1 MMRSF
6 KFIAGFLF
14 AVQASCPAQAP
25 GTRTDTVA
33 ITLQQAEGRFLKNNL
48 QLLAARFNIDA
59 AKATVYQAE
68 LWSNP
73 NISIEQNAYNK
84 FTKKYFDVTK
94 TGNTE
99 VQLQQLILL
108 AGKRDKQIRLAEI
121 NSQIAENT
129 FYDLLRALKFELR
142 TNFFD
147 LYFLQQSLAF
157 YDETIPNVRKTVAA
171 TETIYQKRSILL
183 SEVLRLKS
191 LLFSLENERLGLL
204 NQVSEI
210 EHGMGVLL
218 RDTSGSASYFVP
230 QLDKSTLDSLQVD
243 TLSLQDVVAT
253 ALEKRPDYK
262 NTEIPDRV
270 RGSKSLAAK
279 SNENP
284 RPHCWWDIFTRGE
297 LYPRLLCADPVDRSP
312 HLSTGIKGMLKYR
325 KTPWKRTNYLREYSR
340 KTLEK
345 EIATAY
351 KKAIDTDSLFRAFD
365 KKFTGEYKTLVEGMD
380 ADYQKRNITII
391 EFTDF
396 YESYRTSM
404 LQMNQLQ
411 NDRIDAFEGLNY
423 AAGTSLINP

>member
-1 MMRSF
+1 MMRSL
-6 KFIAGFLF
+6 KFISCLFLAAQVF
-14 AVQASCPAQAP
+14 SHAQAP
-25 GTRTDTVA
+25 AVRTDTVA
-33 ITLQQAEGRFLKNNL
+33 ITLQQAEERFLKKNL

-59 AKATVYQAE
+59 AKAAVVQAE
-68 LWSNP
+68 LWNNP

-84 FTKKYFDVTK
+84 FTKRYFDVTK
-94 TGNTE
+94 TGNTDI
-99 VQLQQLILL
+99 QLQQLILL

-121 NSQIAENT
+121 NSQIVENS

-142 TNFFD
+142 TDFFD

-171 TETIYQKRSILL
+171 TEVIYQKRSILL

-191 LLFSLENERLGLL
+191 LLFTLESERLGLL

-210 EHGMGVLL
+210 EHGMSVLL
-218 RDTSGSASYFVP
+218 RDTSGSVSCFVP
-230 QLDKSTLDSLQVD
+230 QLDANAIDSLQID
-243 TLSLQDVVAT
+243 ALSLQDVIAT

-262 NTEIPDRV
+262 NAETQVQYEETNLSLQRAMRIPDLTVGGTYSRA
-270 RGSKSLAAK
+270 GSYIPDYYALTLSIDLPIFNRNQGNVQI
-279 SNENP
+279 SEN
-284 RPHCWWDIFTRGE
+284 TLE
-297 LYPRLLCADPVDRSP
+297 ADK
-312 HLSTGIKGMLKYR
+312 L
-325 KTPWKRTNYLREYSR
+325 LREYSR

-411 NDRIDAFEGLNY
+411 NERLDAFERLNY

>member
-1 MMRSF
+1 MRSL
-6 KFIAGFLF
+6 KFIGCLFLAAQVF
-14 AVQASCPAQAP
+14 SLAQAP
-25 GTRTDTVA
+25 AARTDTVA
-33 ITLQQAEGRFLKNNL
+33 ITLQQAEERFLKNNL

-59 AKATVYQAE
+59 AKAAVVQAE
-68 LWSNP
+68 LWNNP

-84 FTKKYFDVTK
+84 FTKRYFDVTK
-94 TGNTE
+94 TGNTDI
-99 VQLQQLILL
+99 QLQQLILL

-121 NSQIAENT
+121 NSQIAENS

-157 YDETIPNVRKTVAA
+157 YNETIPNVRKTVAA
-171 TETIYQKRSILL
+171 TEVIYQKRSILL

-218 RDTSGSASYFVP
+218 RDTSGSISYFVP
-230 QLDKSTLDSLQVD
+230 QLDSNAIDSLRVNA
-243 TLSLQDVVAT
+243 LSLQDVLAT

-262 NTEIPDRV
+262 NAETQVQYEETNLSLQKAMRIPDLTVGGTYSRA
-270 RGSKSLAAK
+270 GSYIPDYYALTLSIDLPIFNRNQGNVQI
-279 SNENP
+279 SEN
-284 RPHCWWDIFTRGE
+284 TLE
-297 LYPRLLCADPVDRSP
+297 ANKL
-312 HLSTGIKGMLKYR
+312 
-325 KTPWKRTNYLREYSR
+325 LREYSR

-411 NDRIDAFEGLNY
+411 NERLDAFEGLNY

>member
-1 MMRSF
+1 MMRSLT
-6 KFIAGFLF
+6 FIGCLFLAAQVF
-14 AVQASCPAQAP
+14 SLAQAP
-25 GTRTDTVA
+25 AARTDTVA
-33 ITLQQAEGRFLKNNL
+33 ITLQQAEERFLKNNL

-59 AKATVYQAE
+59 AKAAVVQAE
-68 LWSNP
+68 LWNNP

-84 FTKKYFDVTK
+84 FTKRYFDVTK
-94 TGNTE
+94 TGNTDI
-99 VQLQQLILL
+99 QLQQLILL

-121 NSQIAENT
+121 NSQIAENS

-157 YDETIPNVRKTVAA
+157 YNETIPNVRKTVAA
-171 TETIYQKRSILL
+171 TEVIYQKRSILL

-218 RDTSGSASYFVP
+218 RDTSGSISYFVP
-230 QLDKSTLDSLQVD
+230 QLDSNAIDSLRVNA
-243 TLSLQDVVAT
+243 LSLQDVLAT

-262 NTEIPDRV
+262 NAETQVQYEETNLSLQKAMRIPDLTVGGTYSRA
-270 RGSKSLAAK
+270 GSYIPDYYALTLSIDLPIFNRNQGNVQI
-279 SNENP
+279 SEN
-284 RPHCWWDIFTRGE
+284 TLE
-297 LYPRLLCADPVDRSP
+297 ANKL
-312 HLSTGIKGMLKYR
+312 
-325 KTPWKRTNYLREYSR
+325 LREYSR

-411 NDRIDAFEGLNY
+411 NERLDAFEGLNY

>member
-1 MMRSF
+1 MMRSL
-6 KFIAGFLF
+6 KFIGCLFLAAQVLGF
-14 AVQASCPAQAP
+14 AQTPAA
-25 GTRTDTVA
+25 RTDTVA

-59 AKATVYQAE
+59 AKAAAYQAE

-84 FTKKYFDVTK
+84 FTKRYFDVTK
-94 TGNTE
+94 TGNTDI
-99 VQLQQLILL
+99 QLQQLILL

-121 NSQIAENT
+121 NSQIAENS

-142 TNFFD
+142 TDFFD
-147 LYFLQQSLAF
+147 LYFLRQSLAF
-157 YDETIPNVRKTVAA
+157 YDETIPNVRRTVAA
-171 TETIYQKRSILL
+171 TEAIYQKRSILL

-191 LLFSLENERLGLL
+191 LLFTLENERLGLL

-218 RDTSGSASYFVP
+218 RDTSGSDSHFIP
-230 QLDKSTLDSLQVD
+230 RLDSNAIDSLQVD
-243 TLSLQDVVAT
+243 ALSLQDVIAT

-262 NTEIPDRV
+262 NAESQIQYEETNLSLQKAMRIPDLTVGGTYSRA
-270 RGSKSLAAK
+270 GSYIPDYYALTLSIDLPIFNRNQGNVEI
-279 SNENP
+279 SEN
-284 RPHCWWDIFTRGE
+284 TLE
-297 LYPRLLCADPVDRSP
+297 ADK
-312 HLSTGIKGMLKYR
+312 L
-325 KTPWKRTNYLREYSR
+325 LREYSR
-340 KTLEK
+340 RTLEK

-411 NDRIDAFEGLNY
+411 NERLDAFEGLNY

>member
-1 MMRSF
+1 MMRSL
-6 KFIAGFLF
+6 KFTGCLFLAAQVF
-14 AVQASCPAQAP
+14 SLAQAP
-25 GTRTDTVA
+25 AARTDTVA
-33 ITLQQAEGRFLKNNL
+33 ITLQHAEERFLKNNL

-59 AKATVYQAE
+59 AKAAVDQAE
-68 LWSNP
+68 LWNNP

-84 FTKKYFDVTK
+84 FTRRYFDVTK
-94 TGNTE
+94 TGNTDI
-99 VQLQQLILL
+99 QLQQLILL

-121 NSQIAENT
+121 NSQIAENS

-157 YDETIPNVRKTVAA
+157 YNETIPNVRKTVAA
-171 TETIYQKRSILL
+171 TEVIYQKRSILL

-210 EHGMGVLL
+210 ENGMGVLL
-218 RDTSGSASYFVP
+218 RDTSGSNSYFVP
-230 QLDKSTLDSLQVD
+230 QLDSNAIDSLQVNA
-243 TLSLQDVVAT
+243 LSLQDVLAM

-262 NTEIPDRV
+262 NAETQIQYEETNLSLQKAMRIPDLTVGGTYSRA
-270 RGSKSLAAK
+270 GSYIPDYYALTLSIDLPIFNRNQGNVQI
-279 SNENP
+279 SEN
-284 RPHCWWDIFTRGE
+284 TLE
-297 LYPRLLCADPVDRSP
+297 ANKL
-312 HLSTGIKGMLKYR
+312 
-325 KTPWKRTNYLREYSR
+325 LREYSR

-411 NDRIDAFEGLNY
+411 NERLDAFEGLNY

>member
-1 MMRSF
+1 MMRSM
-6 KFIAGFLF
+6 KFIGCLFL
-14 AVQASCPAQAP
+14 AVRAFCFGQAP
-25 GTRTDTVA
+25 AAQTDTVA
-33 ITLQQAEGRFLKNNL
+33 ITLQKAEERFLKGNL
-48 QLLAARFNIDA
+48 QLLAGRFNIDA
-59 AKATVYQAE
+59 AKAAVDQAE

-84 FTKKYFDVTK
+84 FTRRYFDITK
-94 TGNTE
+94 TGNTDI
-99 VQLQQLILL
+99 QLQQLILL

-121 NSQIAENT
+121 NTQIAENS

-157 YDETIPNVRKTVAA
+157 YDETIPSVRKTVAA
-171 TETIYQKRSILL
+171 TEVIYQKRSILL

-191 LLFSLENERLGLL
+191 LLFSLENERLGLM
-204 NQVSEI
+204 NQISEI
-210 EHGMGVLL
+210 ENGMGVLL
-218 RDTSGSASYFVP
+218 RDTSGSASYFIP
-230 QLDKSTLDSLQVD
+230 LLDRRAIDSLQVENI
-243 TLSLQDVVAT
+243 SLQDVVA
-253 ALEKRPDYK
+253 AAMEKRPDYK
-262 NTEIPDRV
+262 NAESQIQYEEINLSLQKAMRIPDLTIGGTYSRA
-270 RGSKSLAAK
+270 GSYIPDYYALTLSIDLPIFNRNQGNVEI
-279 SNENP
+279 SEN
-284 RPHCWWDIFTRGE
+284 TLE
-297 LYPRLLCADPVDRSP
+297 ADK
-312 HLSTGIKGMLKYR
+312 L
-325 KTPWKRTNYLREYSR
+325 LREYSR
-340 KTLEK
+340 KMLEK

-351 KKAIDTDSLFRAFD
+351 RKAVDTDSLFRAFD

-411 NDRIDAFEGLNY
+411 NDRLDAFEGLNY

>member
-1 MMRSF
+1 MMRSLT
-6 KFIAGFLF
+6 FIGCLFLAAQVF
-14 AVQASCPAQAP
+14 SLAQAP
-25 GTRTDTVA
+25 AARTDTVA
-33 ITLQQAEGRFLKNNL
+33 ITLQQAEERFLKNNL

-59 AKATVYQAE
+59 AKAAVVQAE
-68 LWSNP
+68 LWNNP

-84 FTKKYFDVTK
+84 FTKRYFDVTK
-94 TGNTE
+94 TGNTDI
-99 VQLQQLILL
+99 QLQQLILL

-121 NSQIAENT
+121 NSQIAENS

-157 YDETIPNVRKTVAA
+157 YNETIPNVRKTVAA
-171 TETIYQKRSILL
+171 TEVIYQKRSILL
-183 SEVLRLKS
+183 SEVLRLKT

-218 RDTSGSASYFVP
+218 RDTSGSISYLVP
-230 QLDKSTLDSLQVD
+230 QLDSNAIESLQVNA
-243 TLSLQDVVAT
+243 LSLQDVIAT
-253 ALEKRPDYK
+253 ALEKRTDYK
-262 NTEIPDRV
+262 NAETQIQYEETNLSLQKAMSIPDLTVGGTYSRA
-270 RGSKSLAAK
+270 GSYIPDYYALTLSIDLPIFNRNQGNVQI
-279 SNENP
+279 SEN
-284 RPHCWWDIFTRGE
+284 TLE
-297 LYPRLLCADPVDRSP
+297 ADK
-312 HLSTGIKGMLKYR
+312 L
-325 KTPWKRTNYLREYSR
+325 LREYSR

-351 KKAIDTDSLFRAFD
+351 KKAIDTDRFFRAFD

-411 NDRIDAFEGLNY
+411 NERLDAFEGLNY

>member
-1 MMRSF
+1 MMRSLT
-6 KFIAGFLF
+6 FIGCLFLAAQVF
-14 AVQASCPAQAP
+14 SLAQASETQ
-25 GTRTDTVA
+25 TDTVA

-59 AKATVYQAE
+59 AKAAVVQAE
-68 LWSNP
+68 LWNNP
-73 NISIEQNAYNK
+73 NLSIEQNAYNK
-84 FTKKYFDVTK
+84 FTKRYFDVTK
-94 TGNTE
+94 TGNTDI
-99 VQLQQLILL
+99 QLQQLILL

-121 NSQIAENT
+121 NSQIAENS

-157 YDETIPNVRKTVAA
+157 YNETIPNVRKTVAA
-171 TETIYQKRSILL
+171 TEVIYQKRSILL

-218 RDTSGSASYFVP
+218 RDTSGSISYFVP
-230 QLDKSTLDSLQVD
+230 QLDSNAIDSLRVNA
-243 TLSLQDVVAT
+243 LSLQDVLAT

-262 NTEIPDRV
+262 NAETQVQYEETNLSLQKAMRIPDLTVGGTYSRA
-270 RGSKSLAAK
+270 GSYIPDYYALTLSIDLPIFNRNQGNVQI
-279 SNENP
+279 SEN
-284 RPHCWWDIFTRGE
+284 TLE
-297 LYPRLLCADPVDRSP
+297 ANKL
-312 HLSTGIKGMLKYR
+312 
-325 KTPWKRTNYLREYSR
+325 LREYSR

-411 NDRIDAFEGLNY
+411 NERLDAFEGLNY

>member
-1 MMRSF
+1 MMRSL
-6 KFIAGFLF
+6 KFISCLFLAAQVF
-14 AVQASCPAQAP
+14 SHAQAP
-25 GTRTDTVA
+25 AVRTDTVA
-33 ITLQQAEGRFLKNNL
+33 ITLQQAEERFLKKNL

-59 AKATVYQAE
+59 AKAAVVQAE
-68 LWSNP
+68 LWNNP

-84 FTKKYFDVTK
+84 FTKRYFDVTK
-94 TGNTE
+94 TGNTDI
-99 VQLQQLILL
+99 QLQQLILL

-121 NSQIAENT
+121 NSQIAENS

-157 YDETIPNVRKTVAA
+157 YNETIPNVRKTVAA
-171 TETIYQKRSILL
+171 TEVIYQKRSILL

-218 RDTSGSASYFVP
+218 RDTSGSISYFVP
-230 QLDKSTLDSLQVD
+230 QLDSNAIDSLRVNA
-243 TLSLQDVVAT
+243 LSLQDVLAT

-262 NTEIPDRV
+262 NAETQVQYEETNLSLQKAMRIPDLTVGGTYSRA
-270 RGSKSLAAK
+270 GSYIPDYYALTLSIDLPIFNRNQGNVQI
-279 SNENP
+279 SEN
-284 RPHCWWDIFTRGE
+284 TLE
-297 LYPRLLCADPVDRSP
+297 ANKL
-312 HLSTGIKGMLKYR
+312 
-325 KTPWKRTNYLREYSR
+325 LREYSR

-411 NDRIDAFEGLNY
+411 NERLDAFEGLNY

>member
-1 MMRSF
+1 MMRSL
-6 KFIAGFLF
+6 KFIGCLFLAAQVF
-14 AVQASCPAQAP
+14 SLAQASETQ
-25 GTRTDTVA
+25 TDTVA

-59 AKATVYQAE
+59 AKAAVVQAE
-68 LWSNP
+68 LWNNP
-73 NISIEQNAYNK
+73 NLSIEQNAYNK
-84 FTKKYFDVTK
+84 FTKRYFDVTK
-94 TGNTE
+94 TGNTDI
-99 VQLQQLILL
+99 QLQQLILL

-121 NSQIAENT
+121 NSQIAENS

-142 TNFFD
+142 TDFFD

-157 YDETIPNVRKTVAA
+157 YDETIPNVRRTVAA

-210 EHGMGVLL
+210 EHGMRVLL
-218 RDTSGSASYFVP
+218 RDTSGSISYLVP
-230 QLDKSTLDSLQVD
+230 QLDSNAIESLQVNA
-243 TLSLQDVVAT
+243 LSLQDVIAT
-253 ALEKRPDYK
+253 ALEKRTDYK
-262 NTEIPDRV
+262 NAETQIQYEETNLSLQKAMSIPDLTVGGTYSRA
-270 RGSKSLAAK
+270 GSYIPDYYALTLSIDLPIFNRNQGNVQI
-279 SNENP
+279 SEN
-284 RPHCWWDIFTRGE
+284 TLE
-297 LYPRLLCADPVDRSP
+297 ADK
-312 HLSTGIKGMLKYR
+312 L
-325 KTPWKRTNYLREYSR
+325 LREYSR

-351 KKAIDTDSLFRAFD
+351 KKAIDTDRFFRAFD

-411 NDRIDAFEGLNY
+411 NERLDAFEGLNY